1 MTVTSVLPAPSALAS
16 PVAPTSAI
24 PGGLPA
30 ARAPRPAGITRA
42 VGEEIDVK
50 VAGLSKV
57 FRDFWFRA
65 RVRAVDNLSFEVRRG
80 EVFGLLGPNGSG
92 KSTTIKMMLGLLKPS
107 AGRIAVLGKRPKD
120 IATKKR
126 VGYLPEESYL
136 YRFLDARETLDYYGK
151 LFFQSRSQR
160 RERIEML
167 LEMVGL
173 QAVQHRPVGEY
184 SKGMQR
190 RIGLAQALI
199 NDPQLLIL
207 DEPTTGMDPLGTRQ
221 IKDLIL
227 TLAERGKTIVL
238 CSHMLSDVEDVC
250 DRVAIMYGG
259 KLRVQGACD
268 DLLTRSQ
275 YTEVRTSHASEAALN
290 DIKEVLRRHGLS
302 FEGARSPRQSLES
315 FFLDVVE
322 KARADRVST
331 HGAQSGGSIAAFLS
345 AETALAAGGEP
356 SGRALVEELLA
367 KEAPAPEPKPA
378 ASPVAATP
386 ETSLISDLLDRPKP
400 AQPAPGDVQAEPENA
415 DTGLIQGLLG
425 GGPQDRR

>member
-1 MTVTSVLPAPSALAS
+1 MTALAAPAAPPAPRVS
-16 PVAPTSAI
+16 
-24 PGGLPA
+24 
-30 ARAPRPAGITRA
+30 RAPRPAGITRA

-92 KSTTIKMMLGLLKPS
+92 KSTTIKMLLGLLKPS

-120 IATKKR
+120 IGTKKR

-151 LFFQSRSQR
+151 LFFQSRQQR

-167 LEMVGL
+167 LDMVGL

-268 DLLTRSQ
+268 ELLTRTQ

-290 DIKEVLRRHGLS
+290 DIKDVLRRHGLA

-315 FFLDVVE
+315 FFLEVVE
-322 KARADRVST
+322 KARADRVAT

-345 AETALAAGGEP
+345 AETSLAGATGEP
-356 SGRALVEELLA
+356 TGRDLVEGLLA
-367 KEAPAPEPKPA
+367 REAPAPEPRPA
-378 ASPVAATP
+378 PTP
-386 ETSLISDLLDRPKP
+386 EAPAEPEAGLISDLLDRPKAAQVAPSP
-400 AQPAPGDVQAEPENA
+400 AQAEPENA

-425 GGPQDRR
+425 GEPKDRR